1 MSQETIGIDS
11 RKKMGFTLGE
21 GFVFFYSPPV
31 LFSKIFLQLFFVH
44 F

>member
-21 GFVFFYSPPV
+21 VFVFFDSLPV
-31 LFSKIFLQLFFVH
+31 LFPNIFLKLFFVH